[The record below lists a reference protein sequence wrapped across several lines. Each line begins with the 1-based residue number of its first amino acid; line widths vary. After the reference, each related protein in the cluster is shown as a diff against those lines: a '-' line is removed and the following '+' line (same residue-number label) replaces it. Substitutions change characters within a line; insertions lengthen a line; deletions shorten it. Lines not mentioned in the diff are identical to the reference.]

1 MINVKD
7 KVVLITGAGGGIG
20 REHALEFGRRGAKVV
35 VNDLGTN
42 VRGEGASDRAASVA
56 AEIVGHGGIA
66 VSNNFSV
73 ANPDEAKAMVQQ
85 AIDEFG
91 RIDIVIN
98 NAGILRNRHSR
109 TRQPMTLD

>member
-35 VNDLGTN
+35 VNDLGSN
-42 VRGEGASDRAASVA
+42 VRGDGVSNLASNVA
-56 AEIVGHGGIA
+56 AEIVQLGGAA
-66 VSNNFSV
+66 VANNFSV
-73 ANPDEAKAMVQQ
+73 ADPDEAKAMVQQ

-98 NAGILRNRHSR
+98 NAGILRNK
-109 TRQPMTLD
+109 TLDRKSVV